1 LTDNGQVRILP
12 FKLLRSIVINDSQS
26 EHDLSY
32 FLDTSMSEDD
42 RRVVAVRLSEGEHDL
57 VASYVAPTPTWRVS
71 YRIVAESD
79 ADGATGTALLQG
91 WGLFDNRLDEDLI
104 DVHVTL
110 VAGQPI
116 SFIYD
121 LYASKIPQRPMVE
134 DQARVAPVPIEFDG
148 ELADV
153 LADSAEPVAG
163 AAYDMSAPAPAV
175 RSLQKVAHFSRAG
188 LAKATAVSAETRD
201 SGEFFQYVVSAP
213 VSVKRGESALVPI
226 IGREIN
232 YQRELLYNSWKL
244 PDHPVAALRFDNI
257 TGLTLE
263 RGPVTVVEDGD
274 YKGEAVI
281 PFTRDGNE
289 VYVPYAVEL
298 GVTVTEN
305 WSDTVETAGV
315 AIDNGYF
322 VYEDYAVYAY
332 QYALVNTTDADRL
345 VTIEASKRAGNDLYE
360 SREPDVETPQFRRW
374 RIEVPAHGQVDFTW
388 KERLLRRRSEA
399 IRKFKYANLSAFL
412 ENHWLD
418 GKTMAQLREM
428 LETLDAIENDKLSK
442 RELGEELKHIYV
454 QQEQLRANMGALST
468 AGDEAAFRKRI
479 VGQLEE
485 SQNRVDAIGVELKNL
500 NAQIEAN
507 EAKVNAIIAAMGK
520 PPEPPP
526 PPPDE
531 EQPAPESP
539 TDKAPPQTDGDT
551 RPTAKVEE

>member
-1 LTDNGQVRILP
+1 VKLNFRKYEINDVLKSLAVLDRAGGHVLGIQYQTPMDKPARLASSSIDLSDKASLRDLIRDLRGRHCTLEFEMSSVNVDVIVGRVVGMDVNAVEPDNDYVALLADNGQVRILP

-42 RRVVAVRLSEGEHDL
+42 RRVVAVRLNEGEHDL

-121 LYASKIPQRPMVE
+121 LYASKIPQRPTIE
-134 DQARVAPVPIEFDG
+134 DQARVAPGPIEFDG
-148 ELADV
+148 AALDAMDAPAMGI
-153 LADSAEPVAG
+153 LG
-163 AAYDMSAPAPAV
+163 AAAPAAQ
-175 RSLQKVAHFSRAG
+175 RAEGIAHFSRSA
-188 LAKATAVSAETRD
+188 LAKSTAVATETRD
-201 SGEFFQYVVSAP
+201 AGEFFQYVVSAP

-232 YQRELLYNSWKL
+232 YQRELLYNGSKL
-244 PDHPVAALRFDNI
+244 PDHPVAALRFDNV

-281 PFTRDGNE
+281 PFTKDGNE
-289 VYVPYAVEL
+289 VYTPYAVEL

-305 WSDTVETAGV
+305 TTYVIETAGV
-315 AIDNGYF
+315 AIDNEYF
-322 VYEDYAVYAY
+322 VYEDYAVSGY
-332 QYALVNTTDADRL
+332 QYAIVNTTDADRL
-345 VTIEASKRAGNDLYE
+345 VTIEAPKRADHVLYE
-360 SREPDVETPQFRRW
+360 SPEPDVETPQFRRW
-374 RIEVPAHGQVDFTW
+374 RIEVPAHGQADFTW
-388 KERLLRRRSEA
+388 KERFLRRRSEA
-399 IRKFKYANLSAFL
+399 IRKFKYTNLSAFL

-428 LETLDAIENDKLSK
+428 L
-442 RELGEELKHIYV
+442 
-454 QQEQLRANMGALST
+454 
-468 AGDEAAFRKRI
+468 
-479 VGQLEE
+479 
-485 SQNRVDAIGVELKNL
+485 
-500 NAQIEAN
+500 
-507 EAKVNAIIAAMGK
+507 
-520 PPEPPP
+520 
-526 PPPDE
+526 
-531 EQPAPESP
+531 
-539 TDKAPPQTDGDT
+539 
-551 RPTAKVEE
+551 